1 MSTNCNSIK
10 PGETK
15 FAFVY
20 INKLL
25 NARVSRGNKSIH
37 FKLDLGAYNNA
48 GSNHKASDVY
58 VLYHHDD
65 GWRFRRYTE
74 CGIDK
79 ARRAYQLFRNSK
91 RSIWRAFKTEHE
103 AIMQFNEYIDRVE
116 KQNAA

>member
-1 MSTNCNSIK
+1 MSTNCI
-10 PGETK
+10 PIQIEDARC
-15 FAFVY
+15 AFVN

-25 NARVSRGNKSIH
+25 NARVTRGKKAIQ
-37 FKLDLGAYNNA
+37 FRLDLNTYNNA

-65 GWRFRRYTE
+65 GWRFRRCVA
-74 CGIDK
+74 CGLDN
-79 ARRAYQLFRNSK
+79 ARRPYQLFRNSK

-116 KQNAA
+116 KLNAM